1 MDKIVGVK
9 LQKKDFFQFYCLV
22 RLNDDYVMYETV
34 PPHIY
39 YVVCVIVHISL
50 LRQTCF
56 ASRN

>member
-39 YVVCVIVHISL
+39 YVVCVID
-50 LRQTCF
+50 
-56 ASRN
+56 